1 MVLLYKLLCEFSAIL
16 ISSKT
21 PAGFLPPFPFLPSFT
36 KNLYED
42 AKDLEYIKQFF
53 FKEEKSGG
61 FTLSSCKT
69 FCKDSVIL
77 GREAYIST
85 EQI

>member
-53 FKEEKSGG
+53 LKKKKVEDLHYLLAKLFV
-61 FTLSSCKT
+61 KT
-69 FCKDSVIL
+69 V
-77 GREAYIST
+77 
-85 EQI
+85 